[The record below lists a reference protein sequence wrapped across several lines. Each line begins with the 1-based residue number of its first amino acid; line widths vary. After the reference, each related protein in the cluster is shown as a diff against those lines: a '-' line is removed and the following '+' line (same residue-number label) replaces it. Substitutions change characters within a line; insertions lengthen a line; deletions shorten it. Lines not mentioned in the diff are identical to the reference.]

1 MGPIS
6 KRSEEVFRAGHSRT
20 GVALARRGSSHGTRL
35 ALLLM
40 IGLMLALAL
49 GCQGGLSGRSAS
61 PTPEDAVHRI
71 VESGRLRVGVSGVQ
85 PPLNMKNRSGA
96 LIGFDVDVAE
106 ALADAMDLELE
117 LIERP
122 FGELLDGLE
131 RNEFDLVISSMTI
144 TPARNARVAFVGPYL
159 ISGAT
164 LLTREELLEEL
175 EDPAAL
181 AAPERRWGALAGS
194 TGEALLREAF
204 PSAKV
209 VTTDD
214 LSTLVPK
221 VIAGELDGLV
231 SDLPYVRFEL
241 ARHPDSGL
249 AELPSP
255 LTTEPIGIA
264 LAPGSPLLANL
275 VENYINALEY
285 TGLLMQMKVYWLDGD
300 DWLSDLPD

>member
-1 MGPIS
+1 MEPMSREFEAHCGGW
-6 KRSEEVFRAGHSRT
+6 RSPP
-20 GVALARRGSSHGTRL
+20 GVAFARRCAGKGARSGARL
-35 ALLLM
+35 ALLLLL
-40 IGLMLALAL
+40 GLAF
-49 GCQGGLSGRSAS
+49 GCQGGFSGHSSS
-61 PTPEDAVHRI
+61 PTHADAVHRI
-71 VESGRLRVGVSGVQ
+71 VESGRLRVGMSGVQ
-85 PPLNMKNRSGA
+85 PPLNMKSRAGE

-131 RNEFDLVISSMTI
+131 KNEYDLVISSLTI

-164 LLTREELLEEL
+164 ILTRAKLLEEL
-175 EDPAAL
+175 EDTSAL
-181 AAPERRWGALAGS
+181 AAPERSWGALAGS

-204 PSAKV
+204 PGAKV
-209 VTTDD
+209 VTADD

-231 SDLPYVRFEL
+231 SDLPYVRFEI
-241 ARHPDSGL
+241 ARHPDAGL

-285 TGLLMQMKVYWLDGD
+285 TGQLMQMKVYWLDGD
-300 DWLSDLPD
+300 DWLSDLPE

>member
-1 MGPIS
+1 
-6 KRSEEVFRAGHSRT
+6 
-20 GVALARRGSSHGTRL
+20 
-35 ALLLM
+35 
-40 IGLMLALAL
+40 
-49 GCQGGLSGRSAS
+49 
-61 PTPEDAVHRI
+61 
-71 VESGRLRVGVSGVQ
+71 
-85 PPLNMKNRSGA
+85 
-96 LIGFDVDVAE
+96 
-106 ALADAMDLELE
+106 MDLELE

-122 FGELLDGLE
+122 FGDLLSGLE
-131 RNEFDLVISSMTI
+131 KNEFDLVISSLTI

-164 LLTREELLEEL
+164 ILTREKLVDEL
-175 EDPAAL
+175 EDPVAVG
-181 AAPERRWGALAGS
+181 APERTWGALAGS

-214 LSTLVPK
+214 LAMLVPK
-221 VIAGELDGLV
+221 VISGELDGLI
-231 SDLPYVRFEL
+231 SDLPYVRFEI

-275 VENYINALEY
+275 VGNYINALEY
-285 TGLLMQMKVYWLDGD
+285 TGLLMQMKVYWLDGNA
-300 DWLSDLPD
+300 WLSELPE

>member
-1 MGPIS
+1 M
-6 KRSEEVFRAGHSRT
+6 
-20 GVALARRGSSHGTRL
+20 L
-35 ALLLM
+35 
-40 IGLMLALAL
+40 GLVL
-49 GCQGGLSGRSAS
+49 GCQSGFSGHSSA
-61 PTPEDAVHRI
+61 PTPTDSVHRI
-71 VESGRLRVGVSGVQ
+71 VESGRLRVGMSGVQ
-85 PPLNMKNRSGA
+85 PPLNMKNRAGE

-122 FGELLDGLE
+122 FGDLLSGLE
-131 RNEFDLVISSMTI
+131 KNEFDLVISSLTI

-164 LLTREELLEEL
+164 ILTREKLVDEL
-175 EDPAAL
+175 EDPVAVG
-181 AAPERRWGALAGS
+181 APERTWGALAGS

-214 LSTLVPK
+214 LAMLVPK
-221 VIAGELDGLV
+221 VISGELDGLI
-231 SDLPYVRFEL
+231 SDLPYVRFEI

-275 VENYINALEY
+275 VGNYINALEY
-285 TGLLMQMKVYWLDGD
+285 TGLLMQMKVYWLDGNA
-300 DWLSDLPD
+300 WLSELPE

>member
-1 MGPIS
+1 MGQVS
-6 KRSEEVFRAGHSRT
+6 KRSEEVSRE
-20 GVALARRGSSHGTRL
+20 ARRRTRVARVRRESRQGRRA
-35 ALLLM
+35 ALLLTL
-40 IGLMLALAL
+40 GLTLGLLL

-61 PTPEDAVHRI
+61 PTSTDAVHRI
-71 VESGRLRVGVSGVQ
+71 VESGRLRVGISGVQ
-85 PPLNMKNRSGA
+85 PPLNMKSRSGE

-106 ALADAMDLELE
+106 ALADAMNLELE

-164 LLTREELLEEL
+164 ILTREKLLEEL
-175 EDPAAL
+175 EDSVAL
-181 AAPERRWGALAGS
+181 AAPERSWGALAGS

-204 PSAKV
+204 PGAKI
-209 VTTDD
+209 VTADD
-214 LSTLVPK
+214 LSTLVPR
-221 VIAGELDGLV
+221 VIAGELDGLI
-231 SDLPYVRFEL
+231 SDLPQIRFEI
-241 ARHPDSGL
+241 ARHPDAGL

-275 VENYINALEY
+275 VGNYINALEY